1 MEVQALPESTLIQD
15 VSRPLYETRNWLKL
29 IGITQIVLSALG
41 ILGLLI
47 YLAVGI
53 SAMSDY
59 LSGYSGLVFVPLLLL
74 LIPIGLAIWQGILL
88 IQAGSSAQAAGLQGD
103 KAAMTRSLSSLKTYF
118 IITGVMILIYIA
130 FMLLSICASIFFI
143 VAAGQSIF

>member
-53 SAMSDY
+53 SATSDY

-103 KAAMTRSLSSLKTYF
+103 KSAMTSSLSSLKTYF
-118 IITGVMILIYIA
+118 IITGVLILIYIA

-143 VAAGQSIF
+143 VAARQSIF

>member
-53 SAMSDY
+53 SATSDY

-118 IITGVMILIYIA
+118 IITGVLILIYIA

-143 VAAGQSIF
+143 VAARQSIF